1 MCDTGYTVREFVTDL
16 RDLKS
21 RGLDERGL
29 LAEAAE
35 LASRLMLMKHNWL
48 RGYMTTPPESAG
60 HPFSRHKLHEEPDHS
75 LLVLVVTLGAGRHTQ
90 PHDHGTWALIA
101 GLDGQ
106 ETNRRWRIASNDEV
120 EVTGA
125 ESIDPATIV
134 SIYSGEIHSLHN
146 ETGAPS
152 VTLQVYGSNP
162 EFTPHRNY
170 TPRRST

>member
-29 LAEAAE
+29 LAEAGE

-48 RGYMTTPPESAG
+48 RSYMMAPPESAD

-75 LLVLVVTLGAGRHTQ
+75 LLVLVVTLGAGRHTA
-90 PHDHGTWALIA
+90 PHDHGTWALVA
-101 GLDGQ
+101 GLDGH
-106 ETNRRWRIASNDEV
+106 ETNRRWRLASAGEV
-120 EVTGA
+120 EPDGEQA
-125 ESIDPATIV
+125 IDSATIV
-134 SIYSGEIHSLHN
+134 SISSGEIHSLHN

-162 EFTPHRNY
+162 EFTPHRNF
-170 TPRRST
+170 TPRRSP

>member
-1 MCDTGYTVREFVTDL
+1 MCDTGYTVREFVSDL
-16 RDLKS
+16 RELKS
-21 RGLDERGL
+21 RGLDEAAL
-29 LAEAAE
+29 LAEARD

-48 RGYMTTPPESAG
+48 RGYMTAPPES
-60 HPFSRHKLHEEPDHS
+60 PDQDFSHHKLHEEPDHS

-106 ETNRRWRIASNDEV
+106 EKNCRWRIASNDEV
-120 EVTGA
+120 EVTGS

-162 EFTPHRNY
+162 EFTLHRNY
-170 TPRRST
+170 TPRRSP